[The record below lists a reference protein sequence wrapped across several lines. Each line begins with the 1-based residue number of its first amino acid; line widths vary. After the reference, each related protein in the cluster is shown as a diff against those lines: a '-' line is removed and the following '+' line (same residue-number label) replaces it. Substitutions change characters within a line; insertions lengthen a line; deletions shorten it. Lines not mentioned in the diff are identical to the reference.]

1 MLVALV
7 LSVPMATAAPAER
20 PTLPFASLANEDGSP
35 AAWVNPAL
43 LAFDRDR
50 GNGVYYATGDG
61 GVSHDLAFAATG
73 GGLGTTV
80 AHRQVDGRGW
90 WTLGSSLALRADPR
104 FTVGT
109 TAHWQ
114 LPEGADNNFVSWDVG
129 AGWRPA
135 SWVGLAGV
143 VRNVGSP
150 APERGVVREVGAGI
164 ALRPATDT
172 VTLGVDWL
180 ERTPPDGDAQPRLVG
195 SVRARP
201 HAGVWLRGW
210 VEQDLVATRQ
220 RTFGAALELRTRGR
234 GHGAHVATGTDGS
247 LRGGGWIQ
255 SAPEADTVSP
265 AKGRIATFALDGDS
279 PYQPTPSLFGTPEE
293 GYLGLLRRLRDAG
306 ADPHVPGLL
315 LDIGGTPGSM
325 AQVEELRLAVAAARA
340 AGKPVVA
347 YLREDAGNGAYLLA
361 SACDRVYVHPAATL
375 DVIGLAA
382 ERQYLRGALDLVGV
396 EAQYARRGAF
406 KDAPETFLATGSSE
420 ASRTQTDALLD
431 DLYGVMVDGIAAG
444 RGMTPEAVRALVD
457 TGPFTAAEAVREHLV
472 DGTAYPDELDGTLKG
487 VFPDGWER
495 NEGYGAE
502 PDEHGWA
509 PRRTLAVIVV
519 DGVIAGGESSPGG
532 LLEGAATGSRT
543 VVRALDA
550 AREDDAVKAVVLR
563 VDSPGGSAFASDEIW
578 RAVQRLRDTD
588 KPVVVSM
595 GGYAASGGYYVSAP
609 ADEIWAL
616 PSTVTGSIGIYGGK
630 FSMGGLLEKASIQTE
645 RTLRGR
651 NAAMYTS
658 SRPFDDTERAALE
671 RLIDEGYRQFKDR
684 VERGRSMAPE
694 RVEAVAQGRVWS
706 GRRAVAE
713 GLVDRNGGFFDAV
726 DSARRKAGLGDD
738 DWQLVRLDPW
748 SSDAD
753 GVRGRLVRALS
764 PTVTLPPE
772 LRVLGAAS
780 ALRDDH
786 VLAWSPWQVTVR

>member
-1 MLVALV
+1 MLVALA
-7 LSVPMATAAPAER
+7 LSAPFAAAAPAER
-20 PTLPFASLANEDGSP
+20 PTLPFTSLASEDGTP

-43 LAFDRDR
+43 LGFDRDR
-50 GNGVYYATGDG
+50 GSGVYYATGDG
-61 GVSHDLAFAATG
+61 GVTHDLAFAATG
-73 GGLGTTV
+73 GGLGTTF

-90 WTLGSSLALRADPR
+90 WTLGSSLAVRADSR
-104 FTVGT
+104 FTLGT
-109 TAHWQ
+109 TAHWN
-114 LPEGADNNFVSWDVG
+114 LPEGADNNFVAWDVG

-135 SWVGLAGV
+135 PWLGLAGV

-150 APERGVVREVGAGI
+150 APASGVVTEYGTGV
-164 ALRPATDT
+164 ALRPFEDGL
-172 VTLGVDWL
+172 VLGVDWL
-180 ERTPPDGDAQPRLVG
+180 SRMPPGGDAQPRVVG
-195 SVRARP
+195 SLRTRP
-201 HAGVWLRGW
+201 RAGVWLRGW
-210 VEQDLVATRQ
+210 VDQDLVATQ
-220 RTFGAALELRTRGR
+220 RRTYGLALELRTRGR
-234 GHGAHVATGTDGS
+234 GHGGHVAAGADGMV
-247 LRGGGWIQ
+247 RGGGWVQ
-255 SAPEADTVSP
+255 SAPVTDALTAP
-265 AKGRIATFALDGDS
+265 KGRVATFSLDGDV
-279 PYQPTPSLFGTPEE
+279 PYQPAPSLFGEPEE
-293 GYLGLLRRLRDAG
+293 SYLGLLRRLRDAS
-306 ADPHVPGLL
+306 ADPHVPALL
-315 LDIGGTPGSM
+315 LDIGATPGTM

-340 AGKPVVA
+340 AKKPVVA

-382 ERQYLRGALDLVGV
+382 ERQYLRGALDLIGV

-420 ASRTQTDALLD
+420 ASRAQGDALLD
-431 DLYGVMVDGIAAG
+431 DLYAVMVDGIAAG
-444 RGMTPEAVRALVD
+444 RGMTTEAVRALVD
-457 TGPFTAAEAVREHLV
+457 TGPFTAAEAVAQRLV
-472 DGTAYPDELDGTLKG
+472 DGTAYPDELEGALKG
-487 VFPDGWER
+487 VFPDDWER
-495 NEGYGAE
+495 DEDYGAN
-502 PDEHGWA
+502 PDESGWA
-509 PRRTLAVIVV
+509 PRRTLAVVVV
-519 DGVIAGGESSPGG
+519 DGVIAGGESTPGG

-550 AREDDAVKAVVLR
+550 AREADEVKAVVLR

-630 FSMGGLLEKASIQTE
+630 FSMGGLLDKVSIQTE
-645 RTLRGR
+645 RNLRGR

-684 VERGRSMAPE
+684 VARGRAMAPD
-694 RVEAVAQGRVWS
+694 RVEEVAQGRVWS
-706 GRRAVAE
+706 GRRAVGQ
-713 GLVDRNGGFFDAV
+713 GLVDKTGGFFDAV
-726 DSARRKAGLGDD
+726 EAARAKAGLGAD

-748 SSDAD
+748 TSDRD
-753 GVRGRLVRALS
+753 GVRGRLVRALV
-764 PTVTLPPE
+764 PAVALPPE
-772 LRVLGAAS
+772 LRALGAAQ
-780 ALRDDH
+780 ALRDAH